1 MLLERKEYKRETNK
15 TTLIEAFYDSSNIV
29 KTNYIPE
36 QNFMFIFFKGGSVYS
51 YSNIDRELYEKFEN
65 CESQGKFFI
74 AEIKKKPQIYNYL
87 KEYKLYEF
95 EKQDISDIIEN
106 LKSTQKPKIEN
117 I

>member
-1 MLLERKEYKRETNK
+1 MLLERKEHKK
-15 TTLIEAFYDSSNIV
+15 DGDQITLIEAFYDSTNIL

-36 QNFMFIFFKGGSVYS
+36 RNLLFIFFKGGSVYS

-74 AEIKKKPQIYNYL
+74 AEIKKKPQVYNYL
-87 KEYKLYEF
+87 KEYKMYEF
-95 EKQDISDIIEN
+95 EKQDINEIIEN
-106 LKSTQKPKIEN
+106 LKLTKSPQNEN